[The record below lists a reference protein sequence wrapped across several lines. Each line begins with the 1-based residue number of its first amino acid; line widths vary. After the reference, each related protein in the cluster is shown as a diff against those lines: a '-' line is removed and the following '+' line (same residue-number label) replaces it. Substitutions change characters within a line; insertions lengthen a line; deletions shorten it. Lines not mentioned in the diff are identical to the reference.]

1 MRQYRCKYQIM
12 LSSMLF
18 PVVANASTSADD
30 AYCSHPLTSVSAPE
44 SSHPA

>member
-1 MRQYRCKYQIM
+1 MRHIVASTIM

-30 AYCSHPLTSVSAPE
+30 ATAPPLTSVSAPE